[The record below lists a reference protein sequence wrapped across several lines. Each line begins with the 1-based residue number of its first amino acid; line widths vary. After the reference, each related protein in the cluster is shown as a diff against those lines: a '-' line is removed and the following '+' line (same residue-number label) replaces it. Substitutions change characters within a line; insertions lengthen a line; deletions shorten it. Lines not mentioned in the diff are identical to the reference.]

1 MNRVLVANRGEI
13 ALRIIR
19 ACRAEGLKTVAV
31 YSDTD
36 QNSPHVW
43 AADRAVRIGPPPPNQ
58 SYLRPE
64 ILLHVALKSGCDAVH
79 PGYGFLSERADFAQ
93 QCRDEKLIFIGPSPE
108 VIALMGDKAEARRTA
123 RRLDVP
129 VVPGSEDAFDDVDE
143 AQAAVPAIGYPIL
156 LKARAG
162 GGGRGMRVARDPDS
176 FRGLFVQARG
186 EAEAAFG
193 DGGIYLERFVERVRH
208 IEVQVFGDSR
218 GNVRHLWERD
228 CTVQRRHQKLVEEA
242 PSPVLDDKT
251 RGALCAAAE
260 TLAAGIGYVGA
271 GTVEFIYDP
280 RDHIFYFI
288 EMNTRIQVEHP
299 VTEVLTGVDLV
310 REQLRVAAGQP
321 LSFAAATPAAK
332 GHAIEFRI
340 NAEDPARGFQ
350 PCPGTVRGWRPPTL
364 PDIRLDS
371 HVYEGYAVP
380 PYYDSLLGKLIVHGA
395 DRSEAIARA
404 ARALANFH
412 ADGVATTLPFHRRLL
427 GHRDFVENRVH
438 TRWVESEFNGN
449 G

>member
-1 MNRVLVANRGEI
+1 VNSVLVANRGEI
-13 ALRIIR
+13 ALRVIR

-31 YSDTD
+31 YSETD

-43 AADRAVRIGPPPPNQ
+43 AADQAVRIGPAPPNQ

-64 ILLHVALKSGCDAVH
+64 ILLHVAQKCGCDAVH
-79 PGYGFLSERADFAQ
+79 PGYGFLSERADFAR
-93 QCRDEKLIFIGPSPE
+93 QCRDEKLIFIGPPPE
-108 VIALMGDKAEARRTA
+108 IIALMGDKAEARRTA
-123 RRLDVP
+123 KRLGVP
-129 VVPGSEDAFDDVDE
+129 VVPGSEDAFDDVAE
-143 AQAAVPAIGYPIL
+143 AQAAVSAIGYPVL

-162 GGGRGMRVARDPDS
+162 GGGRGMRVARDPES
-176 FRGLFVQARG
+176 FHPLFVQARG

-208 IEVQVFGDSR
+208 IEVQVFGDTR
-218 GNVRHLWERD
+218 GNVRHVWERD

-242 PSPVLDDKT
+242 PSPVLNEET
-251 RGALCAAAE
+251 RAAVCAAAE

-280 RDHIFYFI
+280 AGRAFYFI

-299 VTEVLTGVDLV
+299 VTEMLTGVDLV

-321 LSFAAATPAAK
+321 LSFAAAAPPAQ
-332 GHAIEFRI
+332 GHVIEFRI

-364 PDIRLDS
+364 PDVRLDS

-380 PYYDSLLGKLIVHGA
+380 PHYDSLLGKLIVRGA
-395 DRSEAIARA
+395 DRNETLARA
-404 ARALANFH
+404 ARALASFH
-412 ADGVATTLPFHRRLL
+412 ADGVATTIPFHRHLL
-427 GHRDFVENRVH
+427 EHRDFVENRVH

-449 G
+449 R